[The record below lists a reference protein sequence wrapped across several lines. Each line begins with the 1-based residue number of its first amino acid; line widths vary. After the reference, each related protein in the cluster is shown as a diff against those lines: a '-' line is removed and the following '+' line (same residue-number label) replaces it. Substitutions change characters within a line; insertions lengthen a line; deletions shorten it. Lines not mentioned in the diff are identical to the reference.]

1 MNSLDKY
8 NELEAEERMKIIAQN
23 GNNGEHYEDK
33 GMVNKYGKKEILVEY
48 YANGNASYDFSVDD
62 DGYCFEYTYDE
73 NSKQLTYRNSEGYS
87 KGFEKSKQETINQTN
102 EQRKETPIF
111 SGVLS
116 YFPDAL
122 KEVAKCSFI
131 GQMQHNKDKP
141 LAWDRSKSGNE
152 YDSLTRHLID
162 SSKEDF
168 DTDGTLHKAK
178 IAWRALAGLQ
188 KHLEENK
195 QNTLL
200 NI

>member
-1 MNSLDKY
+1 MKEQKTKINMNKLYLY
-8 NELEAEERMKIIAQN
+8 NELLLKSERLEVEKKIHIIAQN
-23 GNNGEHYEDK
+23 
-33 GMVNKYGKKEILVEY
+33 
-48 YANGNASYDFSVDD
+48 
-62 DGYCFEYTYDE
+62 E
-73 NSKQLTYRNSEGYS
+73 NTE
-87 KGFEKSKQETINQTN
+87 TN
-102 EQRKETPIF
+102 EERKNTPIF

-122 KEVAKCSFI
+122 KEVSKCSFA
-131 GQMQHNKDKP
+131 GQEQHNPNKP

-162 SSKEDF
+162 STKEDF

-195 QNTLL
+195 
-200 NI
+200 